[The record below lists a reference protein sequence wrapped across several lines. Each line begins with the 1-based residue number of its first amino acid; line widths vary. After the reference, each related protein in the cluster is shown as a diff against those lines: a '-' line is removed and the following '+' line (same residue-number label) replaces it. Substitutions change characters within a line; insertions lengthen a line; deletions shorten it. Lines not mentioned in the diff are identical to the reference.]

1 MLAQGTNGSVEF
13 RGNHITIKRKGLAN
27 VLTQGIQGDK
37 TIPLSSITAVQFRP
51 AGSMIAGL
59 IQFSIVGGREFRG
72 GMLEAT
78 KDENA
83 VMFDRSQEAAF
94 VALRDVVQSVI
105 SAQATPPAQ
114 AMAGSS
120 RADELLKLASLL
132 EKGHLSRDEFE
143 TVKRELLV
151 AGAALDGVQAE
162 PLLEPMSGRSERS
175 EADARGE
182 CVAGRA
188 AGRRAHGRDR
198 GQHVDVICSDVPAGR
213 RRRRGRIH
221 PRPPRAGEDPRC

>member
-175 EADARGE
+175 EADGLS
-182 CVAGRA
+182 AGLPKSW
-188 AGRRAHGRDR
+188 
-198 GQHVDVICSDVPAGR
+198 DVKPDSGFNKGCAIWMGLVVFACLYLAISAL
-213 RRRRGRIH
+213 
-221 PRPPRAGEDPRC
+221 